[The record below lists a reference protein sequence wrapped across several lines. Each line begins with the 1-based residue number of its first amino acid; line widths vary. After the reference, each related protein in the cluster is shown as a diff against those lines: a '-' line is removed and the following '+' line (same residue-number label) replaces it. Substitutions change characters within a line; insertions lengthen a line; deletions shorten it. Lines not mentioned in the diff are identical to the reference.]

1 MERKRDIPR
10 DRIGL
15 DSVASCWNELLEA
28 KGFGSRIEQ
37 REGAG
42 SNRRPRNYI
51 PCSGRAAGLESHL
64 AL

>member
-1 MERKRDIPR
+1 M
-10 DRIGL
+10 

-28 KGFGSRIEQ
+28 KGFRIKQ
-37 REGAG
+37 REGG
-42 SNRRPRNYI
+42 SNRRLRNYI